1 MLISRL
7 LRILLASALVIL
19 PLTALP
25 FTPDKERILSFHSDI
40 VVDTSSKLTVTETIR
55 VNAMGVEIQRGIF
68 RMIPLTR
75 NLAGRTVNCKYEVVS
90 VKKNGSAEK
99 YNAKSE
105 NGHLAI
111 YIGDEDVYL
120 QPDVYEYEITYETWR
135 QIGYFDDFD
144 ELYWNV
150 TGNEWSFEIEK
161 ASAAIHLPEG
171 AEVLQHACYTGFAG
185 SSETNCSSDLPA
197 PGSVTWTASELK
209 ENEGLTIA
217 VGFTKGI
224 VKQPQIPS
232 WLNTEALGKILGG
245 AGALLLALMCFLW
258 FRRGRDHESP
268 TVVPQFDIPDRLS
281 PASMG
286 YIANGSYKN
295 NLLAAALV
303 DMAVKGY
310 IKITE
315 ISKTGLFEKTHYK
328 IEKLKSEGD
337 DLGSAEKELLRGL
350 FSRYSDSLNLT
361 GGYDSSVATAVHIFM
376 LGITERNRS
385 ILSKGHNRGQTFL
398 LFLAITAIYWTA
410 LYSSYQHLFDYSK
423 LITGVILYGVMAV
436 SFLVFVSAGNSTAGW
451 VWILPLLITA
461 AGGYIWY
468 RFDRTIDP
476 FTICFL
482 FLVAGV
488 TILAVF
494 NYLIRRPEPELLR
507 VRSLI
512 DGFKMYMGA
521 AENQLIRFNNPP
533 KMTPEIF
540 EKYLPYAMVLGVDK
554 IWGAK
559 FESLLQQNVT
569 EYNHDWYSGNRGMH
583 HFPVN
588 IGESLGS
595 GLTRSLSSASTDSS
609 SSSSGSGGGGSSGG
623 GGGGGGGGGW

>member
-1 MLISRL
+1 MLINRL
-7 LRILLASALVIL
+7 LKILPALALAIL

-25 FTPDKERILSFHSDI
+25 FTPDKERILSYHSDI

-68 RMIPLTR
+68 RMIPLKR

-99 YNAKSE
+99 YKAKSE

-120 QPDVYEYEITYETWR
+120 QPNVYEYEITYETWR

-185 SSETNCSSDLPA
+185 STETNCSSDLSA
-197 PGSVTWTASELK
+197 PGTVTWTASELK

-224 VKQPQIPS
+224 VKQPRTPS
-232 WLNTEALGKILGG
+232 WLETETFGKILGG
-245 AGALLLALMCFLW
+245 IGIAFLALMYFLW
-258 FRRGRDHESP
+258 SRHGKDHESP

-281 PASMG
+281 PASIG
-286 YIANGSYKN
+286 YIASGSYKN

-310 IKITE
+310 IRIKE
-315 ISKTGLFEKTHYK
+315 IPKTGLFGKTHYT

-337 DLGSAEKELLRGL
+337 DLGIEEKGL
-350 FSRYSDSLNLT
+350 FQGLFPGRSDSLNLT
-361 GGYDSSVATAVHIFM
+361 GEYNASVAAAVNIFM
-376 LGITERNRS
+376 LGITGRSRS
-385 ILSKGHNRGQTFL
+385 ILSKGHNRGLTFL
-398 LFLAITAIYWTA
+398 LFLAISAIYWTA
-410 LYSSYQHLFDYSK
+410 LYSSYQHFFDYSR
-423 LITGVILYGVMAV
+423 LITGIILYAVMAV
-436 SFLVFVSAGNSTAGW
+436 SFLVFISTGNSTAGW
-451 VWILPLLITA
+451 IWILPLLITA
-461 AGGYIWY
+461 AGSYIWY
-468 RFDRTIDP
+468 QFDRTIDP

-512 DGFKMYMGA
+512 DGLKMYMGA
-521 AENQLIRFNNPP
+521 AETQLIRFNNPP
-533 KMTPEIF
+533 KMTPQIF

-559 FESLLQQNVT
+559 FESLLRQNAT
-569 EYNHDWYSGNRGMH
+569 EYSHDWYSGNRDMH
-583 HFPVN
+583 NFPGS
-588 IGESLGS
+588 IGDSLGS
-595 GLTRSLSSASTDSS
+595 GLTQSLSSASTDN
-609 SSSSGSGGGGSSGG
+609 SSSGGSDGGGSSGG

>member
-7 LRILLASALVIL
+7 LKILPALALAIL
-19 PLTALP
+19 PLTALS

-75 NLAGRTVNCKYEVVS
+75 TLAGRTVNCKYEVVS

-99 YNAKSE
+99 YQTKHE
-105 NGHLAI
+105 DGHLAI
-111 YIGDEDVYL
+111 YIGDEDIYL

-161 ASAAIHLPEG
+161 ASAAIYLPDG
-171 AEVLQHACYTGFAG
+171 AKVLQHACYTGFAG
-185 SSETNCSSDLPA
+185 STETNCNSDLPA

-209 ENEGLTIA
+209 EYEGLTIA
-217 VGFTKGI
+217 IGFTKGI
-224 VKQPQIPS
+224 VNQPQTPS
-232 WLNTEALGKILGG
+232 WLKTETFGKILGG
-245 AGALLLALMCFLW
+245 AGGVLLALMFGLW
-258 FRRGRDHESP
+258 FRYGRDHESP

-286 YIANGSYKN
+286 YIASGIYKN
-295 NLLAAALV
+295 NLLTAALV

-310 IKITE
+310 IRITE
-315 ISKTGLFEKTHYK
+315 IPKTGLLGKTHYT
-328 IEKLKSEGD
+328 IEKLKNEGN
-337 DLGSAEKELLRGL
+337 DLSTEEKGLLQGL
-350 FSRYSDSLNLT
+350 FPGYSNSLDLT
-361 GGYDSSVATAVHIFM
+361 GKYNSSVATAVSLFM
-376 LGITERNRS
+376 LSITNWNRS
-385 ILSKGHNRGQTFL
+385 MLGKGHNRGLTFL
-398 LFLAITAIYWTA
+398 LFLAISAIYWTG
-410 LYSSYQHLFDYSK
+410 LYLSYQHLFDYSK
-423 LITGVILYGVMAV
+423 LVIGAILYGVMAV
-436 SFLVFVSAGNSTAGW
+436 SFLIFVSAGNFTSGW
-451 VWILPLLITA
+451 AWILPLLEVA

-468 RFDRTIDP
+468 QFDGTVDP
-476 FTICFL
+476 FTLCFL
-482 FLVAGV
+482 FLVVSV
-488 TILAVF
+488 TILAIF
-494 NYLIRRPEPELLR
+494 NYLIRQPEPELLR

-559 FESLLQQNVT
+559 FESMLLQNAT
-569 EYNHDWYSGNRGMH
+569 EYNHGWYSGNRDMH
-583 HFPVN
+583 HFPGS

-595 GLTRSLSSASTDSS
+595 GLTRSLSSASTDS